1 MFSRWCIAP
10 SYHAGARRPPAR
22 RALRPSPS
30 VYNVGTLTLL
40 EVARMTR
47 FIVALL
53 GSLVLVAGPTLAQ
66 DKPAAKTPTA
76 LVTLEKGGEIVLEFW
91 PQDAPKHVENFVK
104 LVNQKFYD
112 GQRVHRVEPN
122 FVVQFGDPQ
131 SKTLPLDDP
140 KMGTG
145 GPGYT
150 IKAEFNKR
158 PFERGVLGMARSN
171 DPDSAGS
178 QIYIML
184 GPAPF
189 LNGKYTAFGKVVTG
203 MGVVDQIK
211 VGDRIKSIKIVN
223 P

>member
-1 MFSRWCIAP
+1 MI
-10 SYHAGARRPPAR
+10 
-22 RALRPSPS
+22 
-30 VYNVGTLTLL
+30 
-40 EVARMTR
+40 R
-47 FIVALL
+47 FVVALL
-53 GSLVLVAGPTLAQ
+53 GTIVLVAGSAPAQ
-66 DKPAAKTPTA
+66 DKPTAAKPGAKTPTA
-76 LVTLEKGGEIVLEFW
+76 LIALEKGGEIVLEFW

-104 LVNQKFYD
+104 LANQKFYD

-131 SKTLPLDDP
+131 SKTLPMDDP

-150 IKAEFNKR
+150 IKAEFNQR
-158 PFERGVLGMARSN
+158 PFERGVLGMARSSN
-171 DPDSAGS
+171 PDSAGS
-178 QIYIML
+178 QVYIML
-184 GPAPF
+184 GPAPS

>member
-1 MFSRWCIAP
+1 MSSLSIP
-10 SYHAGARRPPAR
+10 S
-22 RALRPSPS
+22 
-30 VYNVGTLTLL
+30 
-40 EVARMTR
+40 EVARMIR
-47 FIVALL
+47 FVVALL
-53 GSLVLVAGPTLAQ
+53 GTIVLVAGSAPAQ
-66 DKPAAKTPTA
+66 DKPPVTKPGAKAPTA
-76 LVTLEKGGEIVLEFW
+76 LIALEKGGEIVLEFW

-112 GQRVHRVEPN
+112 GQRVHRVEPK

-184 GPAPF
+184 GAAPF
-189 LNGKYTAFGKVVTG
+189 LDGKYTAFGKVVTG

-211 VGDRIKSIKIVN
+211 VGDRIKSIKIVT